1 MKNRGR
7 NMKVNLKMIKLME
20 NVLINMKVF
29 LKMGMFYI
37 GVKIYIY

>member
-1 MKNRGR
+1 MKNGGR